1 MKNLLIYDIDWN
13 FVHGDEC
20 LTIQKLIFNAP
31 FNNVSEYR
39 DSFDMFDLQLLAND
53 SKVPR
58 TFGVFHYN
66 MIQDRLGK
74 FLLEDLYYSR
84 DAIKELMYQGSD
96 LKSMRWSLTR
106 KHNSQFIKEYF
117 DPYYRWVTGNGN
129 D

>member
-1 MKNLLIYDIDWN
+1 MENFSKYDIEWN

-20 LTIQKLIFNAP
+20 LSIRTLIIYAP
-31 FNNVSEYR
+31 FNNISEYR
-39 DSFDMFDLQLLAND
+39 DSFDMLELRLLAND
-53 SKVPR
+53 SKVSL

-84 DAIKELMYQGSD
+84 AAIKELLYQGSD
-96 LKSMRWSLTR
+96 LKCMRWSLTR
-106 KHNSQFIKEYF
+106 NHNSQFVREYLN
-117 DPYYRWVTGNGN
+117 PYYRWVTGN